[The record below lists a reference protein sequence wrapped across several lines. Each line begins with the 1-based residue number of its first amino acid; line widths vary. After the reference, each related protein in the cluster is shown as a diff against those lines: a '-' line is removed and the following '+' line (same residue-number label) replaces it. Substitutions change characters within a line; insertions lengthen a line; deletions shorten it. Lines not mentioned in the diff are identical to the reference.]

1 MSLFKLH
8 SPFKPCGSQPEAI
21 SKLVKD
27 RPGMSTLLG
36 VTGSGKT
43 LTIAHVIAQQDKPVL
58 ILSPNKTLAAQLYE
72 EFNLFF
78 PENKVC
84 YFVSYYDYYQPES
97 YMPAQDLYVAKET
110 KVNSEIERLRIEATA
125 SLINRRDTI
134 VIASISSI
142 YSLGNPT
149 DYKNLALQLSV
160 GMTIKRSELLSKLV
174 FVQYKRNDVER
185 LPGTFSARGNTVE
198 VQLPYHKDVL
208 RIELFGSTIESLQW
222 ISRVE
227 RNVMLDLDNTIVF
240 PAKHFV
246 TTEAKKERAIV
257 GIKQELDRHSQT
269 LQNPVYKQRIIQ
281 RVSHDLEMM
290 KEVGYCS
297 GIENY
302 SSFFEGRKS
311 GEPPHCL
318 LDFFGDDFL
327 FVVDESHIALP
338 QMRGMFAGD
347 QARKKMLIEY
357 GFRLP
362 SAADNRPLKFEEIE
376 PYFKDAIFVS
386 ATPGDYELA
395 HSHSVVQQVI
405 RPTGLVDPQVFVRGR
420 EGQIQ
425 HLIKEIK
432 QTIESGYRSIVMVL
446 TKKMAEELA
455 YYLEERQLK
464 VCYMHSELKTPKR
477 TELLNKLRQ
486 GIFDV
491 MVGVNLLREGIDL
504 PEVALVAI
512 MDADTAGFLRDK
524 RSLIQIIG
532 RAARNVD
539 SKVFLYADKMT
550 AGMRAAID
558 ETGRRRALQV
568 EYNKEHGVTPTSVK
582 RDVTK
587 TISGL
592 QDAIAKA
599 SKNSGR
605 GKKSARERDSDKLI
619 PLSEVP
625 KYLQDLEERM
635 RVAAQEFDFELAIKL
650 RDQWNRLKKR
660 LLK

>member
-318 LDFFGDDFL
+318 LDFF
-327 FVVDESHIALP
+327 
-338 QMRGMFAGD
+338 
-347 QARKKMLIEY
+347 
-357 GFRLP
+357 
-362 SAADNRPLKFEEIE
+362 
-376 PYFKDAIFVS
+376 
-386 ATPGDYELA
+386 
-395 HSHSVVQQVI
+395 
-405 RPTGLVDPQVFVRGR
+405 
-420 EGQIQ
+420 
-425 HLIKEIK
+425 
-432 QTIESGYRSIVMVL
+432 
-446 TKKMAEELA
+446 
-455 YYLEERQLK
+455 
-464 VCYMHSELKTPKR
+464 
-477 TELLNKLRQ
+477 
-486 GIFDV
+486 
-491 MVGVNLLREGIDL
+491 
-504 PEVALVAI
+504 
-512 MDADTAGFLRDK
+512 
-524 RSLIQIIG
+524 
-532 RAARNVD
+532 
-539 SKVFLYADKMT
+539 
-550 AGMRAAID
+550 
-558 ETGRRRALQV
+558 
-568 EYNKEHGVTPTSVK
+568 
-582 RDVTK
+582 
-587 TISGL
+587 
-592 QDAIAKA
+592 
-599 SKNSGR
+599 
-605 GKKSARERDSDKLI
+605 
-619 PLSEVP
+619 
-625 KYLQDLEERM
+625 
-635 RVAAQEFDFELAIKL
+635 
-650 RDQWNRLKKR
+650 
-660 LLK
+660 